1 MSGWQYNENP
11 SEITQEVQE
20 VFNKAIKSLGVGQTR
35 ELMLWLG
42 TQLVN
47 GHNYAFVVR
56 TESATLKPTVSYELL
71 ICNISFDKQ
80 IYSIYSLEKIITS
93 SSSPVV
99 ALSVVLWQRL
109 KYKLQIA

>member
-1 MSGWQYNENP
+1 
-11 SEITQEVQE
+11 
-20 VFNKAIKSLGVGQTR
+20 
-35 ELMLWLG
+35 MLWLG